1 MQNVGLYSLGQAL
14 LIMGI
19 FNKVKEKPKML
30 KWKPLLKFIT
40 HCLEVRFTKLDN
52 KDEIKN
58 EIDSWLCKLGQ
69 GLH

>member
-1 MQNVGLYSLGQAL
+1 
-14 LIMGI
+14 MGI

-30 KWKPLLKFIT
+30 QWKPLLKFIT